1 MAFKLFLLVAV
12 LTVAATQAANPRFRA
27 VSQAKGGV
35 KVAWQA
41 GGKKVETVDSFL
53 PTWQKFPVGTS
64 NDGVTLTG
72 KLDQIVDLLKKH
84 EMPTSCSPGFT
95 QFSIT
100 VNGITPSFAEA
111 FLSNVPNLGPGG
123 GTIAAV
129 TAWAV
134 QTFAEEYIGSKI
146 TKDVVV
152 KITDAKPP
160 AGGHAFGPKS
170 VYLPCGISL
179 KWVARVLANMKQA

>member
-27 VSQAKGGV
+27 VSRAKEDVV

-41 GGKKVETVDSFL
+41 GGKMMEKVDEFL
-53 PTWQKFPVGTS
+53 PTWTKFPVGTS
-64 NDGVTLTG
+64 NDGVRLTG
-72 KLDQIVDLLKKH
+72 KMDKIVNLLKKH
-84 EMPTSCSPGFT
+84 DMSTSCATGFT

-100 VNGITPSFAEA
+100 LNGIQPSFAEA

-123 GTIAAV
+123 GTVAQVAQWAA
-129 TAWAV
+129 
-134 QTFAEEYIGSKI
+134 QTFAEEYLGSKI
-146 TKDVVV
+146 KKDVVV

-160 AGGHAFGPKS
+160 AAAHAFGPTS

-179 KWVARVLANMKQA
+179 KWVAQVLSNMKL